1 MKQKKQKVKGPIR
14 NLRPRIQP
22 IIFCT
27 FLVEGKAHARPI
39 EYAAEPLET
48 PESAGVAVVDDE
60 DETRWEPPQRH
71 ARATRNHVAV

>member
-22 IIFCT
+22 IIFNT
-27 FLVEGKAHARPI
+27 FLVEGKAHALPI
-39 EYAAEPLET
+39 DYAAEPLET

-60 DETRWEPPQRH
+60 ESGWVPPKRH